1 MINYATLGLEY
12 QEEMMG
18 EENKH
23 QFNHQTTQ
31 NIEKDG
37 KYIMTTVVLFCKRA
51 LPIEQPL

>member
-37 KYIMTTVVLFCKRA
+37 KYIMTTVVLFCKKA